1 MGDSSMTTPR
11 FSLAWWKFA
20 AQRLALVALIAIG
33 LAGTATADV
42 TDLFMLRQGSTV
54 APGAAAGALL
64 VNQFSRYDPNYVRR
78 RAAFEER
85 LDDNA
90 KRIAQLEAGG
100 RALPC
105 TRQIFE
111 EVKWLVSYT
120 AYWQRVERRLA
131 DLEASFAVADQAFA
145 TRQSPDD
152 GAWGA
157 CYEANFLKEAATLDG
172 LDVLAG
178 KGEPPKFAV
187 TLDPT
192 LQTSRQLVERMVNLI
207 LSDIASYG
215 IDHCAELNSLM
226 TTFVR
231 GNSKRQ
237 LQNYAPQVKM
247 LLQHRNPGGPLELR
261 QRLQALTDAWQ
272 DPDTGFW
279 GAWYKVDGGVVRT
292 TDLSISFHII
302 SYRRG
307 KINYWPQVLKTL
319 YAIKEAPYPYGWL
332 SDGSY
337 VNHNNYDVARILSY
351 GWSHLS
357 PQDQVLFRKELDTML
372 SWTLTKSLGD
382 DGRFRS
388 IPSFFESLGADYYYG
403 VTFLDLIGFWD
414 LKKRFWTESE
424 FSNAP
429 EVCMRI
435 RRSME
440 RDGLSDATAMDVR
453 ASLEAICPG

>member
-1 MGDSSMTTPR
+1 
-11 FSLAWWKFA
+11 
-20 AQRLALVALIAIG
+20 VAS
-33 LAGTATADV
+33 GTAAED
-42 TDLFMLRQGSTV
+42 
-54 APGAAAGALL
+54 LL
-64 VNQFSRYDPNYVRR
+64 VHQFSRHDPNYVRR

-111 EVKWLVSYT
+111 EVGWLLHFT

-131 DLEASFAVADQAFA
+131 DLEASYAVADQAFA

-157 CYEANFLKEAATLDG
+157 CYEATFLKADATLAG
-172 LDVLAG
+172 LEVLAARG
-178 KGEPPKFAV
+178 VPPQFAV
-187 TLDPT
+187 TLEPT
-192 LQTSRQLVERMVNLI
+192 LQTSQQLVERAERLI
-207 LSDIASYG
+207 VSDIASYG
-215 IDHCAELNSLM
+215 IDHRGELNSLA

-231 GNSKRQ
+231 ANYKRQ
-237 LQNYAPQVKM
+237 LQDYAPQVKM
-247 LLQHRNPGGPLELR
+247 VLGHRNPGGPLELR
-261 QRLQALTDAWQ
+261 QRLLALTDAWQ

-279 GAWYKVDGGVVRT
+279 GAWYKVDGAVVRT
-292 TDLSISFHII
+292 IDLSIAFHII

-307 KINYWPQVLKTL
+307 KINYWPQVLRTL
-319 YAIKEAPYPYGWL
+319 YAIKDAPYPYGWL
-332 SDGSY
+332 YDGGY

-357 PQDQVLFRKELDTML
+357 PQDQVLFRKELDAML
-372 SWTLTKSLGD
+372 GWTLTKSLGD

-388 IPSFFESLGADYYYG
+388 IPSFFESLSANYYYG
-403 VTFLDLIGFWD
+403 VQFLDLLGFWD
-414 LKKRFWTESE
+414 PQKRFWTESE
-424 FSNAP
+424 FPTAP

-453 ASLEAICPG
+453 ETLEAICPG